1 MWKFR
6 ASDCGGGG
14 GRMLILSTINFSFKF
29 NISFTSVGSFKL
41 RWPFS
46 SVDWSSAVDVTRRS
60 EFKQKYMGCEFVL
73 ASQCTNKVDYRLVF
87 SVHCCSSF
95 SEKVQSFQ

>member
-6 ASDCGGGG
+6 ASDPLI
-14 GRMLILSTINFSFKF
+14 RMTINFSFRF
-29 NISFTSVGSFKL
+29 NISFTSIGSFKL
-41 RWPFS
+41 CWPFS

-73 ASQCTNKVDYRLVF
+73 ASQCTNTAVDNKLLF
-87 SVHCCSSF
+87 SVHCCSAF
-95 SEKVQSFQ
+95 SEKVQSF